1 MTSDDYNAQISPQ
14 TNFPDVEIILKNIAA
29 KALLVASS
37 LFLLNGAALA
47 GQQDF
52 TIVNKTGY
60 PLKHIYV
67 SENNNNSWDEDILGR
82 DVLEDGEYFEV
93 SFGKAEKTCKWD
105 MKVVYDDGESAVWQ
119 GLNLCQIA
127 KLTLKWNKNTGVTSA
142 QTE

>member
-1 MTSDDYNAQISPQ
+1 M
-14 TNFPDVEIILKNIAA
+14 KNVAA

-37 LFLLNGAALA
+37 LFLLHGTAFA
-47 GQQDF
+47 GKQDF

-82 DVLEDGEYFEV
+82 DVLDDGEYFEV
-93 SFGKAEKTCKWD
+93 AFDKAENVCKWD

-119 GLNLCQIA
+119 GLNLCQIT

-142 QTE
+142 KTE